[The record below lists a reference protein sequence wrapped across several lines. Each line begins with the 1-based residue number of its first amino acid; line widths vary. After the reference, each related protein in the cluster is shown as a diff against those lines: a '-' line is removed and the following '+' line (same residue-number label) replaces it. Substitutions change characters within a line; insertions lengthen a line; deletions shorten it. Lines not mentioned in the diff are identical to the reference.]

1 MSVKL
6 NTNAQTGVEY
16 QFNNAD
22 KVLKNLEKK
31 THNFDGKIQSLF
43 QNGSVGTVTISDANI
58 RNNSQFIVDLW
69 D

>member
-1 MSVKL
+1 MSVKS

-31 THNFDGKIQSLF
+31 NAELCKNAEL
-43 QNGSVGTVTISDANI
+43 
-58 RNNSQFIVDLW
+58 
-69 D
+69 